1 MVKKNKAT
9 LVKGFKTN
17 VSRILLVNKIGEK
30 VIYTFYNDL
39 QRELFHEGSIMF
51 DPDMK
56 FIYIDY
62 NEN

>member
-1 MVKKNKAT
+1 MIKEKPT
-9 LVKGFKTN
+9 LVKGNKTN
-17 VSRILLVNKIGEK
+17 ISRVLLKDKSGNKI
-30 VIYTFYNDL
+30 VYTFYNDL
-39 QRELFHEGSIMF
+39 QRELFHEGSIIF

>member
-1 MVKKNKAT
+1 MIKKNKAT

-17 VSRILLVNKIGEK
+17 VSRILLVNKTGEK

-39 QRELFHEGSIMF
+39 QRELFHKSSIIF